1 MEAKMADLQ
10 HLQNVAAAMAAG
22 AVGSQS
28 WKFSP
33 EAAAKI
39 YFSIF
44 DALMDEDNNRAEQH
58 KHDETHEKKE

>member
-1 MEAKMADLQ
+1 MPDQQ

-22 AVGSQS
+22 AVGNQS
-28 WKFSP
+28 WNFTP
-33 EAAAKI
+33 EGAAKI
-39 YFSIF
+39 YFAIF

>member
-1 MEAKMADLQ
+1 MPDQ
-10 HLQNVAAAMAAG
+10 QQLQNVAAAMAAG
-22 AVGSQS
+22 AVRNQS